1 MARSI
6 AEIKKSMTDMF
17 MSDATLRDIYGLGD
31 TQDFD
36 SAFSRVSL
44 ESIFFYIV
52 ASAVYVLE
60 TMFDR
65 FTEEVESKISS
76 AVLATIPWY
85 HQICL
90 EYQHGDSMV
99 FDEQTQQFRYSIDDA
114 SKRIIKFAACRDIG
128 GGIYVLVAGS
138 DDDGSPIALSNDV
151 LSAFE
156 AYLRNRK
163 PAGVL
168 LEVHSYNPDDIKLE
182 MKVQYDP
189 MILSSDG
196 SLISDPSSRPIE
208 DAVNGY
214 LSSIVYGGVF
224 NKTRLVDAVQSAT
237 GVKDVVLT
245 GASARPSGTV
255 LFTDI
260 TGNNY
265 QSFGGAFK
273 AYELTKGISYV
284 LAL

>member
-52 ASAVYVLE
+52 ASAIYVLE

-65 FTEEVESKISS
+65 FTEEVESKIST

-85 HQICL
+85 HQVCL

-99 FDEQTQQFRYSIDDA
+99 FDEQTQQFRYSVDDA

-128 GGIYVLVAGS
+128 GGVYVLVAGS

-168 LEVHSYNPDDIKLE
+168 LEVHSYNPDDMKLE

>member
-128 GGIYVLVAGS
+128 GGVYVLVAGS

>member
-85 HQICL
+85 HQVCL

-128 GGIYVLVAGS
+128 GGVYVLVAGS

-273 AYELTKGISYV
+273 AYELTKGLSYV

>member
-85 HQICL
+85 HQVCL

-128 GGIYVLVAGS
+128 GGVYVLVAGS

>member
-17 MSDATLRDIYGLGD
+17 MSDATLREIYGLSG

-60 TMFDR
+60 SMFDR
-65 FTEEVESKISS
+65 FKEDVESKIST

-85 HQICL
+85 HQVCL

-99 FDEQTQQFRYSIDDA
+99 FDEQTQQFRYEAEDD
-114 SKRIIKFAACRDIG
+114 SKRVVKFAACRDIG
-128 GGIYVLVAGS
+128 GGVYVLVAGS
-138 DDDGSPIALSNDV
+138 DDDGRPEALSNDI
-151 LSAFE
+151 LTAFE
-156 AYLRNRK
+156 AYLRARK

-196 SLISDPSSRPIE
+196 SLIADPSSRPVD

-214 LSSIVYGGVF
+214 LAGIVYGGVF

-237 GVKDVVLT
+237 GVKDVILT
-245 GASARPSGTV
+245 KASARPSGSV
-255 LFTDI
+255 SFTDI

-265 QSFGGAFK
+265 QSFGGAFD
-273 AYELTKGISYV
+273 AVELQKGISYV
-284 LAL
+284 QAL

>member
-52 ASAVYVLE
+52 ASAIYVLE

-65 FTEEVESKISS
+65 FTEEVESKIST

-85 HQICL
+85 HQVCL

-99 FDEQTQQFRYSIDDA
+99 FDEQTQQFRYSVDDA

-128 GGIYVLVAGS
+128 GGVYVLVAGS
-138 DDDGSPIALSNDV
+138 DDDGSPMALSNDV

-168 LEVHSYNPDDIKLE
+168 LEVHSYNPDDMKLE